1 MPDRIWCCDSEL
13 SEGEKSTG
21 RHSGLV
27 LNIVNIATIMT
38 SFSVFFLEIFKF
50 QIFLFQSLL
59 VNLKL
64 IDFPT

>member
-38 SFSVFFLEIFKF
+38 SFSQLPAVKIKEAPVGFAYHSHK
-50 QIFLFQSLL
+50 
-59 VNLKL
+59 
-64 IDFPT
+64 